1 MRIYFFYSSNKCEYS
16 TRMWKIL
23 NDEGILQWFDK
34 INVDEKS
41 LEWLLQIGLKQVPA
55 VLITGNDNKRE
66 LHEGLESFK
75 WLDTLIKNRRSNIN
89 QIATMNRQKLLEN
102 NRQINNMG
110 DNKGLTEYVTGEM
123 TGLSDEYGYLQT
135 DIYQAKNYVDCLKG
149 GQSIVTINEQG
160 KLTKNQTD
168 NSINSANEQREKQ
181 TQMLKN
187 EMKQGHE
194 DCIYGNRMLIR

>member
-16 TRMWKIL
+16 TSMWKIL

-181 TQMLKN
+181 TQMLKT

>member
-1 MRIYFFYSSNKCEYS
+1 
-16 TRMWKIL
+16 MWKIL